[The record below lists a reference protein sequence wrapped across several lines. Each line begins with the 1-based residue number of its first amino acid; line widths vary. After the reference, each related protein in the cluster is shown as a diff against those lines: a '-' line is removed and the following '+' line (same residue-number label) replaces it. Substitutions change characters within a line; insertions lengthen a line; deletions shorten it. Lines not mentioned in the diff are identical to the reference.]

1 MPQDD
6 EVYELYAIR
15 YASAPGRRM
24 NESVLFYDPHN
35 GPMPMDYFVWLAR
48 SPKRCVLIDLGYQEE
63 LAAEKKHTYHF
74 NPVEGLKALGVS
86 PDQVDEIIVS
96 HMHWDHV
103 GNFDLF
109 PNARLHIQNAELMHC
124 CGKYMQYWPLRKSF
138 RIEDVTSVLGRLY
151 AGQVQVYEGE
161 AEPCPGITLHHIGGH
176 APGLQVARVRTKRGQ
191 VVVASD
197 ALHFFYNF
205 EAQNPFPT
213 VVNVA
218 EMVEGW
224 HTILKLA
231 GGDKNRLVPGHD
243 PIVFTSYPPVL
254 GAAEGM
260 AVRLDEAPD
269 ME

>member
-1 MPQDD
+1 
-6 EVYELYAIR
+6 
-15 YASAPGRRM
+15 
-24 NESVLFYDPHN
+24 
-35 GPMPMDYFVWLAR
+35 MDYLVWPAR

-74 NPVEGLKALGVS
+74 NPVEGIKALGITSAILICSQMRVCIS
-86 PDQVDEIIVS
+86 RMRNSCIAAAS
-96 HMHWDHV
+96 TCST
-103 GNFDLF
+103 G
-109 PNARLHIQNAELMHC
+109 A
-124 CGKYMQYWPLRKSF
+124 LRKSF

-151 AGQVQVYEGE
+151 DGQVKVYEGE
-161 AEPCPGITLHHIGGH
+161 AEPVPGITLHHIGGH

-224 HTILKLA
+224 HTILALA
-231 GGDKNRLVPGHD
+231 GGDKSRLVPGHD
-243 PIVFTSYPPVL
+243 PIVFTIYPPVV

-269 ME
+269 MK